1 MAKATKWG
9 STYKVL
15 LDVGFL
21 ADAFTLD
28 SSKLDGTDVLNGST
42 SFVDITEYVTNINI
56 NRGRATQLDTF
67 PSSSCTISADDRA
80 AARYFDPLNT
90 ASEWYSGGTVGIA
103 PRRQFQVYGGTA
115 GTTAMF
121 TGFVYDLNM
130 DYAEPN
136 LSTATIVATDSL
148 GQLGQTVLTAFNP
161 SSQLTSARV
170 SAILDR
176 PEVSF
181 STATRS
187 IETGVATCGTV
198 AYEDATN
205 VLQALQDVAT
215 AEGGRL
221 FVDRS
226 GSLNFDA
233 RIAVSF
239 GTAVASFGGT
249 AGVPILS
256 LANVYG
262 AETVINRVGV
272 QIDGGTASSIAS
284 GTASQTQYG
293 IKALSL
299 TGVPLAT
306 DAAGSALALS
316 LLTRFQDPVVRFS
329 EMDVLLNALT
339 TAQQQTM
346 AALEIGDILSV
357 SKTFSTGTPATVTQN
372 VVVESIRHTVN
383 PSTHRVTIGMG
394 QVQLV
399 LPFILDTSALNSTVY
414 ALQ

>member
-21 ADAFTLD
+21 ADAFILD
-28 SSKLDGTDVLNGST
+28 SSKLDGTDSLNGST

-121 TGFVYDLNM
+121 TGYVYDLNM

-136 LSTATIVATDSL
+136 LSTATIVATDAL

-181 STATRS
+181 STALRN
-187 IETGVATCGTV
+187 IETGLATCGTV

-205 VLQALQDVAT
+205 VLTALQDVAT

-226 GSLNFDA
+226 GAVQFDA
-233 RIAVSF
+233 RIATSF

-249 AGVPILS
+249 AGLPIQS

-262 AETVINRVGV
+262 AETVVNRVAV
-272 QIDGGTASSIAS
+272 QIDGGTASSIAN
-284 GTASQTQYG
+284 GTASQTEYG

-299 TGVPLAT
+299 TGVPLAS

-316 LLTRFQDPVVRFS
+316 LLTRFQEPVVRFS
-329 EMDVLLNALT
+329 EMDVLLGALT

-346 AALEIGDILSV
+346 AGLEIGDILSV
-357 SKTFSTGTPATVTQN
+357 TKQFAVGTPATVTQN
-372 VVVESIRHTVN
+372 VVVESIRHSIN
-383 PSTHRVTIGMG
+383 PSRHTVTIGMG

-399 LPFILDTSALNSTVY
+399 IPFILNTSALDDTDY